1 MITLI
6 IIALMNLG
14 LITSAEEYNNLNET
28 QQTELTEGIVIGD
41 TNAI

>member
-14 LITSAEEYNNLNET
+14 LITSAEEYHNLSDT
-28 QQTELTEGIVIGD
+28 QQTELQESIVIGD